1 MYDTS
6 IYSKQLLVKSV
17 LDCMIEP
24 SNALDVLHLV
34 AWNDNKKKNLF
45 FKAYIWLVQMQSR
58 AKT

>member
-34 AWNDNKKKNLF
+34 AWNDKKNPCF
-45 FKAYIWLVQMQSR
+45 SKHIYD
-58 AKT
+58 

>member
-34 AWNDNKKKNLF
+34 AWNDNKKKTCF
-45 FKAYIWLVQMQSR
+45 SKHIYD
-58 AKT
+58 